1 MARLRT
7 IKPEFWVSEQ
17 IGDCSTNA
25 RLTFIGMWNFCD
37 DSGVHPAKPK
47 TLKAELFP
55 MDSFSA
61 EEIAQ
66 WVQEL
71 IAAGLVGEFEH
82 GGVSYWYVTGWA
94 KHQKIDRPS
103 FKHPKPPVIKVDNGA
118 SGSPSHPRSLD
129 EDSSSIRRAP
139 PPGVESSGVE
149 GSGGESEG
157 PDAAGA
163 ASSSPAAT
171 KRPEIPC
178 PYEEIVGL
186 YHEAL
191 PTLPRVRIM
200 KDKRKTAM
208 RKLWVWVL
216 TSKKPDGT
224 RRATTAE
231 QALEWFRR
239 FFEIAAKNDFV
250 MGRTGRGKG
259 HEDWQAG
266 LDYLVT
272 EKGLAQV
279 MERTEVA
286 A

>member
-37 DSGVHPAKPK
+37 DRGVHPAKPK

-61 EEIAQ
+61 DEIAQ

-82 GGVSYWYVTGWA
+82 GGVTYWYVTGWA

-103 FKHPKPPVIKVDNGA
+103 FKHPAPPVAKVDNGA
-118 SGSPSHPRSLD
+118 SNSPSRPRPLG
-129 EDSSSIRRAP
+129 EDSSSTLRAP
-139 PPGVESSGVE
+139 PPGVEWSGVE
-149 GSGGESEG
+149 GSRGESEG
-157 PDAAGA
+157 TNAAGA
-163 ASSSPAAT
+163 ATSSPAAT

-178 PYEEIVGL
+178 PYKEIVGL
-186 YHEAL
+186 YHDAL
-191 PTLPRVRIM
+191 PTLPGVKLM
-200 KDKRKTAM
+200 NEKRKAAM
-208 RKLWVWVL
+208 RKRWVWVL
-216 TSKKPDGT
+216 TSKKSDGT
-224 RRATTAE
+224 RRATTAT
-231 QALEWFRR
+231 QGLEWFRR
-239 FFEIAAKNDFV
+239 FFETAADNDFV

-259 HEDWQAG
+259 HEGWRAD
-266 LDYLVT
+266 LDYLLT
-272 EKGLAQV
+272 DKGLTQV
-279 MERTEVA
+279 VERTEVA